1 VEPRVGQATKEV
13 AMEHHSPT
21 QSMLHSGSAYGAF
34 AVQLLLSA
42 VAMYLAMYLMIAR
55 IEDLHLNL
63 NTLYMTAVMV
73 APMGVLMLLMMPSM
87 YPRRGLNLALYA
99 VFAVTFVAGI
109 WFTRAQ
115 MFVGDEEFLRSMIP
129 HHSGALLMCREADL
143 EDAEIVALCRG
154 IEASQSAEIAQM
166 NGILQ
171 RL

>member
-1 VEPRVGQATKEV
+1 
-13 AMEHHSPT
+13 MEHHSDHAT
-21 QSMLHSGSAYGAF
+21 RQIGSAYWAF
-34 AVQLLLSA
+34 AAQLLLSA

-55 IEDLHLNL
+55 IEDFHLNL

-73 APMGVLMLLMMPSM
+73 APMGVLMLLTMPSM
-87 YPRRGLNLALYA
+87 YPRRGLNFALYA
-99 VFAVTFVAGI
+99 VFAVMFVAGI

-143 EDAEIVALCRG
+143 VDAEIVALCEG
-154 IEASQSAEIAQM
+154 IEASQQAEIEQM
-166 NGILQ
+166 TGILR